1 MPVLKSKSKTKSQSK
16 PVHSTPQLTVEL
28 MWQLQ
33 RLGAPSISPDGA
45 QVVCAVSQPSVKE
58 NNIQSAIWLL
68 STLGG
73 QPRQLTQCGDKDG
86 RPQFSPQGDW
96 VAFVAKREQHGKK
109 DEEPQL
115 YLIPPDGGEAKRA
128 PEVATGVADF
138 KWFPDGQRI
147 AFITWV
153 WPHLKGMAA
162 QAGQLKESKARKD
175 SAYATEDAVYRHW
188 DHNLPMGRVPHLCVM
203 DLDKGEV
210 VDLLEGTAF
219 ELPRREPSANEFD
232 ISPDGKK
239 ICFVH
244 DPDHGQNAA
253 PRMALAQIELKGLKV
268 QNIGNVLVH
277 KAWDFAGPAYSPD
290 GHQLAFLA
298 SHQALKHTQPSH
310 LALLNFKTLP
320 ANKVAKASSQNASAA
335 ALPWK
340 TLSEAWDREPQLPL
354 KWTEDASALLCKAE
368 DQGRQHVWR
377 FDLASAQPTVLVA
390 GGTVHAFDEA
400 AGQLVTFFDCAY
412 HPGRI
417 QVSQVDE
424 AGLASSQEAKRIET
438 FNDALLKDLPL
449 GSTEEHWFKGAQ
461 GDDVQ
466 VWLHFPPGFDK
477 SQKYPLLHTIHGGP
491 HTGPGDVW
499 HWRWNYHVFAAQG
512 YVVANVNYHG
522 SSGFGLKFLDS
533 ITHRW
538 GELELQDMEACTD
551 WLRKKTWIA
560 KDRVFATGGSYGGY
574 MVAWMN
580 AHVKPGRYQAYVCH
594 AGCYDWV
601 GMFSD
606 DAYGWHAQELGG
618 WYWNDMQKVLSQSP
632 HAFAANMKTPT
643 LVVHGAKDYR
653 VPDAQGLA
661 YYNTLKAKGVDA
673 RLLWYPDENHWILKP
688 ANNVVWYHEFFDWL
702 KRFDPALKQKK

>member
-1 MPVLKSKSKTKSQSK
+1 MTASKTKSARPRK
-16 PVHSTPQLTVEL
+16 ANQLTVEL

-33 RLGAPSISPDGA
+33 RLGAPSISPDGSQA
-45 QVVCAVSQPSVKE
+45 VCAVAQPSVQE
-58 NNIQSAIWLL
+58 NTIQSAIWLL

-96 VAFVAKREQHGKK
+96 VAFVAKREQNGKK
-109 DEEPQL
+109 DDEPQL

-128 PEVATGVADF
+128 AEVPTGVVDF
-138 KWFPDGQRI
+138 KWFSDGQRI
-147 AFITWV
+147 AFITWA
-153 WPHLKGMAA
+153 WPKLKSEF
-162 QAGQLKESKARKD
+162 QADKLKETKARKD
-175 SAYATEDAVYRHW
+175 SAFATEDAVYRHW
-188 DHNLPMGRVPHLCVM
+188 DHNLPMGRVPHLCIM
-203 DLDKGEV
+203 DLKSGRV
-210 VDLLEGTAF
+210 VDLLEGTDY

-232 ISPDGKK
+232 ISADGKS
-239 ICFVH
+239 ISFVF
-244 DPDHGQNAA
+244 DPAKAQNAA
-253 PRMALAQIELKGLKV
+253 PRMALAEIQLKGSKV
-268 QNIGNVLVH
+268 IAIRDLV
-277 KAWDFAGPAYSPD
+277 KDPAWDVSGPAYSPTGD
-290 GHQLAFLA
+290 QLAFLA
-298 SHQALKHTQPSH
+298 SHQALKHTQPNH
-310 LALLNFKTLP
+310 LALLELP
-320 ANKVAKASSQNASAA
+320 KPSNAKSSKPAM
-335 ALPWK
+335 PWK
-340 TLSEAWDREPQLPL
+340 TISAKWDREPQMPL
-354 KWTEDASALLCKAE
+354 KWSEDGSALLCKAE
-368 DQGRQHVWR
+368 DRGRQHVWR
-377 FDLASAQPTVLVA
+377 FDIAKQQPTVVA
-390 GGTVHAFDEA
+390 EGGTVHAFDEA
-400 AGQLVTFFDCAY
+400 AGQLVTLMDKAV

-417 QVSQVDE
+417 QVTQVDE
-424 AGLASSQEAKRIET
+424 SGRSVSSASKRIEH
-438 FNDALLKDLPL
+438 FNDDLLKGIVL
-449 GSTEEHWFKGAQ
+449 GRTEEHWFKGAK

-466 VWLHFPPGFDK
+466 VWLHYPPGFHQTK
-477 SQKYPLLHTIHGGP
+477 KYPLLHTIHGGP

-533 ITHRW
+533 ITHKW

-551 WLRKKTWIA
+551 WLRKKTWID
-560 KDRVFATGGSYGGY
+560 KGRVFATGGSYGGY

-618 WYWNDMQKVLSQSP
+618 WYWNDMKKVHSQSP
-632 HAFAANMKTPT
+632 HAYAATMQTPT
-643 LVVHGAKDYR
+643 LVIHGAKDYR

-688 ANNVVWYHEFFDWL
+688 ANNVIWYHEFFDWI
-702 KRFDPALKQKK
+702 KRHDPAFKKKK

>member
-1 MPVLKSKSKTKSQSK
+1 MAALDSKSKSISKSKTKTSAK
-16 PVHSTPQLTVEL
+16 QLTVEL

-45 QVVCAVSQPSVKE
+45 QVVCAVAQPSVKE

-73 QPRQLTQCGDKDG
+73 EPRQLTQCGDKDG

-96 VAFVAKREQHGKK
+96 VAFVAKREQNGKK

-128 PEVATGVADF
+128 GEVATGVVDF
-138 KWFPDGQRI
+138 KWFPGGKRI
-147 AFITWV
+147 AFITWA
-153 WPHLKGMAA
+153 WPKLKGTSA
-162 QAGQLKESKARKD
+162 QAEKLKETKARKD

-188 DHNLPMGRVPHLCVM
+188 DHNLPMERVPHLCIM
-203 DLDKGEV
+203 DIATGAV
-210 VDLLEGTAF
+210 VDLLEGTNY

-232 ISPDGKK
+232 ISPDGQK
-239 ICFVH
+239 ITFVF
-244 DPDHGQNAA
+244 DPDRAQNAA
-253 PRMALAQIELKGLKV
+253 PRMALAEIELKGSKPKA
-268 QNIGNVLVH
+268 IRELVKN
-277 KAWDFAGPAYSPD
+277 KAWDLSGPAYSPT
-290 GHQLAFLA
+290 GQQLAFLA
-298 SHQALKHTQPSH
+298 SHQALKHTQPNH
-310 LALLNFKTLP
+310 LALLELKPTG
-320 ANKVAKASSQNASAA
+320 ASGQKATAWKAISAK
-335 ALPWK
+335 
-340 TLSEAWDREPQLPL
+340 WDREPQMPI
-354 KWTEDASALLCKAE
+354 KWSEDGAALLCKAE
-368 DQGRQHVWR
+368 DKGRQHVWR
-377 FDLASAQPTVLVA
+377 FDIAKQTPSIVA
-390 GGTVHAFDEA
+390 EGGTVHAFDEA
-400 AGQLVTFFDCAY
+400 AGQLVTLTDRAI
-412 HPGRI
+412 HPGRLH
-417 QVSQVDE
+417 VLKVDE
-424 AGLASSQEAKRIET
+424 SGQIESAALKRIEH
-438 FNDALLKDLPL
+438 FNDDLLAGVAL
-449 GSTEEHWFKGAQ
+449 GQTEEHWFKGAQ

-466 VWLHFPPGFDK
+466 VWLHFPPGFNKD
-477 SQKYPLLHTIHGGP
+477 QKYPLLHTIHGGP

-533 ITHRW
+533 ITHQW
-538 GELELQDMEACTD
+538 GQLELQDMEASTD
-551 WLRKKTWIA
+551 WLRKKPWIA

-594 AGCYDWV
+594 AGCFDWV

-618 WYWNDMQKVLSQSP
+618 WYWNDIKKVHAQSP
-632 HAFAANMKTPT
+632 HAYAATMQTPT
-643 LVVHGAKDYR
+643 LVIHGAKDYR

-688 ANNVVWYHEFFDWL
+688 ANNVIWYHEFFDWI
-702 KRFDPALKQKK
+702 KRYDPAFKKKQ

>member
-1 MPVLKSKSKTKSQSK
+1 MATTKSVSK
-16 PVHSTPQLTVEL
+16 ASAKQLTVEL
-28 MWQLQ
+28 MWQLK
-33 RLGAPSISPDGA
+33 RVGAPHVSPDGS
-45 QVVCAVSQPSVKE
+45 QVVCAVGQPSVKD
-58 NNIQSAIWLL
+58 NNTQSAIWLL

-86 RPQFSPQGDW
+86 RPQFSPDGNW
-96 VAFVAKREQHGKK
+96 VAFVATREQNGKK

-128 PEVATGVADF
+128 GEVATGVVDF
-138 KWFPDGQRI
+138 KWMPDSQRI
-147 AFITWV
+147 AFITWT
-153 WPHLKGMAA
+153 WPSLKGAAA
-162 QAGQLKESKARKD
+162 QAAKLKETKARKD

-188 DHNLPMGRVPHLCVM
+188 DHNLPMGRVPHLCI
-203 DLDKGEV
+203 LDVNTGAV
-210 VDLLEGTAF
+210 IDLLEGTDF

-232 ISPDGKK
+232 ISPDGQK
-239 ICFVH
+239 ITFVF
-244 DPDHGQNAA
+244 DPDRAQNAA
-253 PRMALAQIELKGLKV
+253 PRMALAEIELKGSKV
-268 QNIGNVLVH
+268 KGIKELLRD
-277 KAWDFAGPAYSPD
+277 KAWDLSGPAYSPT
-290 GHQLAFLA
+290 GEQLAFLA
-298 SHQALKHTQPSH
+298 SHQSLKHTQPSH
-310 LALLNFKTLP
+310 LALLELQHNNKSGKTS
-320 ANKVAKASSQNASAA
+320 AKNSAK
-335 ALPWK
+335 WK
-340 TLSEAWDREPQLPL
+340 TISAKWDREPQVPL
-354 KWTEDASALLCKAE
+354 KWSEDASALLCKAE
-368 DQGRQHVWR
+368 DKGRQHVWR
-377 FDLASAQPTVLVA
+377 FDIAKAAPSIVA
-390 GGTVHAFDEA
+390 EGGTVHAFAEA
-400 AGQLVTFFDCAY
+400 AGQLVTLTDRAI
-412 HPGRI
+412 HPGRLH
-417 QVSQVDE
+417 VLKVDE
-424 AGLASSQEAKRIET
+424 SGQLVSAALKRIEY
-438 FNDALLKDLPL
+438 FNDELLDGVAL
-449 GSTEEHWFKGAQ
+449 GQTEEHWYKGAQ

-466 VWLHFPPGFDK
+466 VWLHFPPGFNKDK
-477 SQKYPLLHTIHGGP
+477 KYPLLHTIHGGP

-522 SSGFGLKFLDS
+522 SSGFGFKFLDS
-533 ITHRW
+533 ITHKW

-551 WLRKKTWIA
+551 WLRKKSWIA

-618 WYWNDMQKVLSQSP
+618 WYWNDMKKVHSQSP

-643 LVVHGAKDYR
+643 LVIHGAKDYR

-688 ANNVVWYHEFFDWL
+688 ANNVIWYHEFFDWI
-702 KRFDPALKQKK
+702 KRHDPALKKK

>member
-1 MPVLKSKSKTKSQSK
+1 MTASKTKSARPRK
-16 PVHSTPQLTVEL
+16 ANQLTVEL

-33 RLGAPSISPDGA
+33 RLGAPSISPDGSQA
-45 QVVCAVSQPSVKE
+45 VCAVAQPSVQE
-58 NNIQSAIWLL
+58 NTIQSAIWLL

-96 VAFVAKREQHGKK
+96 VAFVAKREQNGKK
-109 DEEPQL
+109 DDEPQL

-128 PEVATGVADF
+128 AEVPTGVVDF
-138 KWFPDGQRI
+138 KWFSDGERI
-147 AFITWV
+147 AFITWA
-153 WPHLKGMAA
+153 WPKLKGEF
-162 QAGQLKESKARKD
+162 QANKLKETKARKD
-175 SAYATEDAVYRHW
+175 SAFATEDAVYRHW
-188 DHNLPMGRVPHLCVM
+188 DHNLPMGRVPHLCIM
-203 DLDKGEV
+203 DLKSGHV
-210 VDLLEGTAF
+210 VDLLEGSDY

-232 ISPDGKK
+232 ISADGKS
-239 ICFVH
+239 ISFVF
-244 DPDHGQNAA
+244 DPEKAQNAA
-253 PRMALAQIELKGLKV
+253 PRMALAEIQLKGNKV
-268 QNIGNVLVH
+268 IAIRDLV
-277 KAWDFAGPAYSPD
+277 KDPAWDVSGPAYSPTGD
-290 GHQLAFLA
+290 QLAFLA
-298 SHQALKHTQPSH
+298 SHQALKHTQPNH
-310 LALLNFKTLP
+310 LALLELP
-320 ANKVAKASSQNASAA
+320 KPSNAKSSKPAM
-335 ALPWK
+335 PWK
-340 TLSEAWDREPQLPL
+340 TISAKWDREPQMPL
-354 KWTEDASALLCKAE
+354 KWSEDGSALLCKAE
-368 DQGRQHVWR
+368 DRGRQHVWR
-377 FDLASAQPTVLVA
+377 FDIAKQQPTVVA
-390 GGTVHAFDEA
+390 EGGTVHAFDEA
-400 AGQLVTFFDCAY
+400 AGQLVTLMDKSV

-417 QVSQVDE
+417 QVTQVDE
-424 AGLASSQEAKRIET
+424 SGRSVSSASKRIEH
-438 FNDALLKDLPL
+438 FNDDLLKGIVL
-449 GSTEEHWFKGAQ
+449 GRTEEHWFKGAK

-466 VWLHFPPGFDK
+466 VWLHYPPGFHQTK
-477 SQKYPLLHTIHGGP
+477 KYPLLHTIHGGP

-533 ITHRW
+533 ITHKW

-551 WLRKKTWIA
+551 WLRKKTWID
-560 KDRVFATGGSYGGY
+560 KGRVFATGGSYGGY

-618 WYWNDMQKVLSQSP
+618 WYWNDMKKVHLQSP
-632 HAFAANMKTPT
+632 HAYAATMQTPT
-643 LVVHGAKDYR
+643 LVIHGAKDYR

-688 ANNVVWYHEFFDWL
+688 ANNVIWYHEFFDWI
-702 KRFDPALKQKK
+702 KRHDPAFNKKK